1 MLACCHGFISEMPKQ
16 YLTRIGERG
25 VRLSGGQ
32 RQRVAIARAVL
43 ADPRVLI
50 LDEAT
55 SNLDVESELF
65 IQEGLVNL
73 MRNRTSFVIAHRLS
87 TIRNAHKIVV
97 LKDGLV
103 AEVGSHEELM
113 ARGGSYYDM
122 VLIQTSRPETKKSE
136 VSAATS
142 MASHA

>member
-1 MLACCHGFISEMPKQ
+1 M
-16 YLTRIGERG
+16 
-25 VRLSGGQ
+25 
-32 RQRVAIARAVL
+32 L